1 MASSPCD
8 LVIFDCDGVL
18 VDSEAIANATL
29 AAALSEWGL
38 AITGAEA
45 RARWIGRSMKSV
57 GIELRAE
64 LGDRLPDGWLEEVE
78 ARDFAL
84 FRERLEA
91 VPHVR
96 GAVEAVQAAGLA
108 TCVASSGSHAK
119 MEVTL
124 GVTGLRPLFEGR
136 VFSAREVAR
145 GKPHPDLFLYAA
157 ARMGVPAERAVVIE
171 DSPAGVAGA
180 VAAGMRVLGYAGDAL
195 TEREA
200 LAAAGAVLFDDMRDV
215 PRLLGLG

>member
-1 MASSPCD
+1 MSLLPPD

-29 AAALSEWGL
+29 AEALSEWGFP
-38 AITGAEA
+38 ITAAEA
-45 RARWIGRSMKSV
+45 RARWLGRSMKSV
-57 GIELRAE
+57 GIELKAE
-64 LGDRLPDGWLEEVE
+64 LGDRLPEGWLEEVE
-78 ARDFAL
+78 ARDFAV
-84 FRERLEA
+84 FRARLEA

-108 TCVASSGSHAK
+108 SCVASSGSHAK

-124 GVTGLRPLFEGR
+124 GVTGLWPLFEGR
-136 VFSAREVAR
+136 IFSAREVAR
-145 GKPHPDLFLYAA
+145 GKPHPDLFLHAA
-157 ARMGVPAERAVVIE
+157 ARMGVEPGRAVVIE

-195 TEREA
+195 TDRAA
-200 LAAAGAVLFDDMRDV
+200 LIAAGAILFEDMREA
-215 PRLLGLG
+215 PRLLGLA

>member
-18 VDSEAIANATL
+18 VDSEAVANATL

-45 RARWIGRSMKSV
+45 RARWIGRSMSSV
-57 GIELRAE
+57 GMDLRAE
-64 LGDRLPDGWLEEVE
+64 LGDRLPERWLEEVE
-78 ARDFAL
+78 ARDFAV

-136 VFSAREVAR
+136 VFSARQVAR
-145 GKPHPDLFLYAA
+145 GKPHPDLFLFAA
-157 ARMGVPAERAVVIE
+157 ARMGVPAGRAVVIE

-180 VAAGMRVLGYAGDAL
+180 VAAGMRVLGYVGDAL
-195 TEREA
+195 TERDA
-200 LAAAGAVLFDDMRDV
+200 LAAAGATLFDDMREV
-215 PRLLGLG
+215 PRLLGIG

>member
-18 VDSEAIANATL
+18 VDSEAVANATL

-200 LAAAGAVLFDDMRDV
+200 LAAAGAVLFDDMREV